1 MKNER
6 IHSTLLGVVG
16 AYLIYL
22 AYQLFEKRADADASM
37 PPALRI
43 VFIAIFALAGAA
55 VIVYAFLV
63 WKKSRA
69 EDEQEQQRKD
79 DENTLK

>member
-22 AYQLFEKRADADASM
+22 AYQLFESRADADTTM
-37 PPALRI
+37 TPAIRTVFI
-43 VFIAIFALAGAA
+43 VFFVLAGAA
-55 VIVYAFLV
+55 IIVYALLV

>member
-1 MKNER
+1 MRNER

-43 VFIAIFALAGAA
+43 VFIAFFSLAGAA